1 MLELAEAFTIACQIN
16 ETIRGKRIA
25 GVVAAHTPHK
35 FAWYYNDALD
45 YNQLLINNT
54 IDKARGIGGLVEIQA
69 GSAIILVGDGTR
81 LTFHDKNQK
90 RPQKHQLLLEFED
103 GSALSASVQM
113 YGGIWA
119 FPQGELENPYYEVAQ
134 EKPSP
139 LSNDFDW
146 EYFERMLSDVEVP
159 KLSAKVFLATKQR
172 IPGLGNGVLQD
183 ILYNAGIHPKRKVS
197 TFSDDERK
205 KLYNSIKGTLTEM
218 SNQGGRDTEKDL
230 FNQLGGYIT
239 KLSKNTAGK
248 PCPKCNGTIIKE
260 NYLGGSIYYCN
271 GCQHLD

>member
-1 MLELAEAFTIACQIN
+1 MLELPEAFTIACQIN
-16 ETIRGKRIA
+16 ETIRGKRIVH
-25 GVVAAHTPHK
+25 VVVAHTPHK
-35 FAWYYNDALD
+35 FAWYYNDAQD
-45 YNQLLINNT
+45 YNHLLISKT
-54 IDKARGIGGLVEIQA
+54 IYRARGIGGLVEIQA

-81 LTFHDKNQK
+81 LTFHDKNEK
-90 RPQKHQLLLEFED
+90 RPQKHQLLVEFED
-103 GSALSASVQM
+103 GFALSASVQM
-113 YGGIWA
+113 YGGIWV

-134 EKPSP
+134 VKPSP

-146 EYFERMLSDVEVP
+146 GYFERMLCDREVP
-159 KLSAKVFLATKQR
+159 KLSAKAFLATKQR

-183 ILYNAGIHPKRKVS
+183 ILYNADIHPKRKVG
-197 TFSDDERK
+197 TLSDAERK
-205 KLYNSIKGTLTEM
+205 KLYDSIKGTLTEM

-230 FNQLGGYIT
+230 FNQAGGYIT

-248 PCPKCNGTIIKE
+248 PCPKCNSMIVKE